1 MSIRVSG
8 GNHSTVH
15 AGEEN
20 GLGLK
25 DKAYQELVQIL
36 AGA

>member
-1 MSIRVSG
+1 MGIRVAG

-25 DKAYQELVQIL
+25 DKAYQELVQIS
-36 AGA
+36 ASS